1 VEDDDGSR
9 RVRPDALR
17 EAGGI
22 EQMLEDIFNRT
33 RVEAGTGKRLIK
45 MAKDFG
51 EATGEWGVCLRARLA
66 AAKVR
71 LMTHFTTGAKT
82 GLHII
87 HMPFGMKKSPSDAEC
102 LSWHMMWEDDGP
114 FHNMVLKTFEGLDVV
129 SFPAILQA
137 GNPKEPV
144 MFAVAVGVSVKED
157 EAEEG
162 KAEEE
167 DPQAMD

>member
-1 VEDDDGSR
+1 
-9 RVRPDALR
+9 
-17 EAGGI
+17 
-22 EQMLEDIFNRT
+22 MMEDIFNRT
-33 RVEAGTGKRLIK
+33 RVEAGVGKRLIK

-51 EATGEWGVCLRARLA
+51 EATAEWGVCLQARLA

-102 LSWHMMWEDDGP
+102 QAWTMMWEDGNP
-114 FHNMVLKTFEGLDVV
+114 FDNMVLKTFEGFDV
-129 SFPAILQA
+129 SALPAILHT

-144 MFAVAVGVSVKED
+144 MFAVAVGVRVKED

-162 KAEEE
+162 KAEEGKAEEE
-167 DPQAMD
+167 DPKAMD